1 MSRMPVQ
8 VIVRV
13 IFCAVV
19 LCACVIAYI
28 FDPEETTWL
37 PKCYLHEYTGILCA
51 GCGNTRALHALLH
64 GRIAESLGY
73 NLLLVPLGILF
84 FVLLWKPNITYRPGF
99 LWGVIVTIALFT
111 ILRNI
116 PCYPFTLL
124 AP

>member
-28 FDPEETTWL
+28 FDPTETTWL

-64 GRIAESLGY
+64 GRIAESIGY
-73 NLLLVPLGILF
+73 NLLLIPLGVMF
-84 FVLLWKPNITYRPGF
+84 FILLWKPNITARPGF
-99 LWGVIVTIALFT
+99 LWGVIIILFLFT
-111 ILRNI
+111 VLRNI
-116 PCYPFTLL
+116 PYYPFTLL
-124 AP
+124 VP